1 MKLVELAARV
11 PSNGLFRTGLILAGE
26 RSPSDLRRQLHRW
39 ARSGRVLQLRRGVYL
54 LCAPYAKLPVH
65 PFAVA
70 GALKKASYVSLHSAL
85 AYHGMIPEGVPV
97 TTSVTSGRPEEIDT
111 PRGLFHFRHVSTRL
125 LFGFSEVEMAP
136 EQRAL
141 LASAEKALVDL
152 LYLTPHSDGIAYLRE
167 LRVVPSE
174 TFDRDNLHQTV
185 RRVGSRKVER
195 AVRLLLDLWDSEDAW
210 A

>member
-11 PSNGLFRTGLILAGE
+11 PSNGLFRTGQILAGQ

-39 ARSGRVLQLRRGVYL
+39 ARSGRVVQLRRGVYL

-85 AYHGMIPEGVPV
+85 AHHGMIPEGVPV

-111 PRGLFHFRHVSTRL
+111 PRGRFHFRHVSTRL

-136 EQRAL
+136 DQRAL

-152 LYLTPHSDGIAYLRE
+152 LYLTPHSDRIAYLRE
-167 LRVVPSE
+167 LRVVPAES
-174 TFDRDNLHQTV
+174 FDRDNLHQTV
-185 RRVGSRKVER
+185 RRLGSRKVER

>member
-11 PSNGLFRTGLILAGE
+11 PSNGLFRTGQILAGE

-111 PRGLFHFRHVSTRL
+111 PRGRFQFRHVSTRL
-125 LFGFSEVEMAP
+125 LFGFSDVEMAP

-174 TFDRDNLHQTV
+174 TFDRDILHRTV
-185 RRVGSRKVER
+185 QRVGSRKVER

>member
-11 PSNGLFRTGLILAGE
+11 PSNGLFRTGQILAGQ

-39 ARSGRVLQLRRGVYL
+39 ARSGRVVQLRRGVYL

-111 PRGLFHFRHVSTRL
+111 PRGRFQFRHVSTRL
-125 LFGFSEVEMAP
+125 LFGFSEVEMAQD
-136 EQRAL
+136 QRAL

-152 LYLTPHSDGIAYLRE
+152 LYLTPHSDRIAYLRE
-167 LRVVPSE
+167 LRVVPAES
-174 TFDRDNLHQTV
+174 FDRENLHEKAQ
-185 RRVGSRKVER
+185 RVGSRKVER